1 MKREKIRDSETS
13 SLAGQNGKL
22 TTGVIEGGAD
32 ILVSQDDAGTN
43 ARATEPESLYT
54 RVLLDE
60 EITDFI
66 NLADEHITVLGYTEH
81 GLRHVK
87 IVAERAGEVMQAL
100 GYTPREIDHARVAGY
115 LHDIGNFISR
125 HDHGQ
130 TGAVV
135 LYQMMKRY
143 TELSN
148 RELGIIL
155 SAVGSHEEQYG
166 QAFNNIAAAVI
177 IADKSD
183 VHRTRVK
190 SYDRNKRDIHDDV
203 NYAVTD
209 SQLEVDTE
217 NRDIHLRLTID
228 PQTASV
234 MNYFQIFLSRMEMC
248 RNSAQ
253 FLGCT
258 FKLWINEMQVA

>member
-1 MKREKIRDSETS
+1 MNREKNRDSERG

-22 TTGVIEGGAD
+22 TTGVIEAE
-32 ILVSQDDAGTN
+32 Q
-43 ARATEPESLYT
+43 PEAEETISLYAQ
-54 RVLLDE
+54 VQLDS

-87 IVAERAGEVMQAL
+87 IVAERAGEVLQAL
-100 GYTPREIDHARVAGY
+100 GYTEREVDHARVAGY
-115 LHDIGNFISR
+115 LHDIGNFMTR

-130 TGAVV
+130 TGAVL
-135 LYQMMKRY
+135 LYQIMQRY
-143 TELSN
+143 KELLTT

-155 SAVGSHEEQYG
+155 SAVGGHEEQYG
-166 QAFNNIAAAVI
+166 QAVNNIAAAVI

-209 SQLEVDTE
+209 SVLEVDVE
-217 NRDIHLRLTID
+217 ARDIHLRLTID

>member
-1 MKREKIRDSETS
+1 LKMNREKIRDSETS

-22 TTGVIEGGAD
+22 TTGVVE
-32 ILVSQDDAGTN
+32 VEPSQAKEAG
-43 ARATEPESLYT
+43 SLYAQ
-54 RVLLDE
+54 VQLDT

-87 IVAERAGEVMQAL
+87 IVAERAGEVLKAL
-100 GYTPREIDHARVAGY
+100 GYTERECDHARVAGY

-130 TGAVV
+130 TGATL
-135 LYQMMKRY
+135 LYSILKRY
-143 TELSN
+143 PELTN
-148 RELGIIL
+148 RELGVIL

-177 IADKSD
+177 LADKSD

-209 SQLEVDTE
+209 SALEVDTE
-217 NRDIHLRLTID
+217 ARDIHLRLTID

-248 RNSAQ
+248 RNAAQ

-258 FKLWINEMQVA
+258 FKLWINGMQVA

>member
-1 MKREKIRDSETS
+1 MNREKRRNSEQG

-22 TTGVIEGGAD
+22 TTGVIE
-32 ILVSQDDAGTN
+32 V
-43 ARATEPESLYT
+43 EPHQAEETQSLYAQ
-54 RVLLDE
+54 VQLDTE
-60 EITDFI
+60 FTDFI

-87 IVAERAGEVMQAL
+87 IVAERAGELLAAL
-100 GYTPREIDHARVAGY
+100 GYTERECDHARVAGY

-130 TGAVV
+130 TGATL
-135 LYQMMKRY
+135 LYGMLKPRFGDQV
-143 TELSN
+143 TN
-148 RELGIIL
+148 RELGVIL

-209 SQLEVDTE
+209 SVLEVDTE
-217 NRDIHLRLTID
+217 ARDIHLRLTID

-258 FKLWINEMQVA
+258 FKLWINGMQVA

>member
-1 MKREKIRDSETS
+1 MKREEIRDSATS
-13 SLAGQNGKL
+13 ALAGQNGKL
-22 TTGVIEGGAD
+22 TTGVIEAE
-32 ILVSQDDAGTN
+32 Q
-43 ARATEPESLYT
+43 PEANIEQSLYAQAQ
-54 RVLLDE
+54 LDTE
-60 EITDFI
+60 LTEFI
-66 NLADEHITVLGYTEH
+66 NLADEHISVLGYTEH

-87 IVAERAGEVMQAL
+87 IVADRAGELMAAL
-100 GYTPREIDHARVAGY
+100 GYSPRETDLASTAGY
-115 LHDIGNFISR
+115 LHDIGNFVSR

-130 TGAVV
+130 TGACL
-135 LYQMMKRY
+135 LYPILRERF
-143 TELSN
+143 ELTT
-148 RELGIIL
+148 RELGIVL

-166 QAFNNIAAAVI
+166 HSINNVAAAVI

-190 SYDRNKRDIHDDV
+190 AYDRNKRDIHDDV

-217 NRDIHLRLTID
+217 ARDINLRLTID

-234 MNYFQIFLSRMEMC
+234 MDYFQIFLSRMEMC
-248 RNSAQ
+248 RNAAQ

-258 FKLWINEMQVA
+258 FKLWINGMQVV

>member
-1 MKREKIRDSETS
+1 MKREEIRNSETS

-22 TTGVIEGGAD
+22 TTGVIEVERPEAE
-32 ILVSQDDAGTN
+32 A
-43 ARATEPESLYT
+43 AESLYA
-54 RVLLDE
+54 LMQLDS

-87 IVAERAGEVMQAL
+87 IVAERAGEIMEAL
-100 GYTPREIDHARVAGY
+100 GYTPTEVDHARVAGY
-115 LHDIGNFISR
+115 LHDIGNFVSR
-125 HDHGQ
+125 HNHGQ
-130 TGAVV
+130 TGACL
-135 LYQMMKRY
+135 LYSMLKRF
-143 TELSN
+143 ELTN
-148 RELGIIL
+148 RELGVIL
-155 SAVGSHEEQYG
+155 SAVGNHEESYG

-190 SYDRNKRDIHDDV
+190 VYDPNKRDIHDDV

-209 SQLEVDTE
+209 SQLEIDTE
-217 NRDIHLRLTID
+217 ARDIHLRLTID

-248 RNSAQ
+248 RNAAQ

>member
-1 MKREKIRDSETS
+1 MKREKILDSETS

-22 TTGVIEGGAD
+22 TTGVIEVEKPEAVEETLYA
-32 ILVSQDDAGTN
+32 LVQ
-43 ARATEPESLYT
+43 
-54 RVLLDE
+54 LDQE
-60 EITDFI
+60 FTDFI
-66 NLADEHITVLGYTEH
+66 NLADEHITVAGYTER

-87 IVAERAGEVMQAL
+87 IVAQRAGEIMDAL
-100 GYTPREIDHARVAGY
+100 GYSAREADHSRVAGY
-115 LHDIGNFISR
+115 LHDIGNFVSR

-130 TGAVV
+130 TGACL
-135 LYQMMKRY
+135 LYSMLKRY
-143 TELSN
+143 ELSN
-148 RELGIIL
+148 RELGVIL

-166 QAFNNIAAAVI
+166 HAINNIAAAVI

-209 SQLEVDTE
+209 SVLEVDTE
-217 NRDIHLRLTID
+217 ARDIHLRLTID
-228 PQTASV
+228 PQVASV

-248 RNSAQ
+248 RNAAQ

-258 FKLWINEMQVA
+258 FKLWINGMQVA

>member
-1 MKREKIRDSETS
+1 M
-13 SLAGQNGKL
+13 
-22 TTGVIEGGAD
+22 
-32 ILVSQDDAGTN
+32 
-43 ARATEPESLYT
+43 
-54 RVLLDE
+54 
-60 EITDFI
+60 
-66 NLADEHITVLGYTEH
+66 GYTEH

-87 IVAERAGEVMQAL
+87 IVAERAGEIMEAL
-100 GYTPREIDHARVAGY
+100 GYTPREADHARVAGY

-130 TGAVV
+130 TGAVL
-135 LYQMMKRY
+135 LYQVLKRY
-143 TELSN
+143 EGLTN

-166 QAFNNIAAAVI
+166 QSFNNIASAVI

-190 SYDRNKRDIHDDV
+190 TYDPNKRDIHDDV

-209 SQLEVDTE
+209 SQLEIDTE
-217 NRDIHLRLTID
+217 TRDIHLRLTID

-248 RNSAQ
+248 RNAAQ

-258 FKLWINEMQVA
+258 FKLWINGMQVA

>member
-1 MKREKIRDSETS
+1 MEREEIKS
-13 SLAGQNGKL
+13 SATTALAGQNGKL
-22 TTGVIEGGAD
+22 TTGVELED
-32 ILVSQDDAGTN
+32 
-43 ARATEPESLYT
+43 SLYA
-54 RVLLDE
+54 RVQLDE
-60 EITDFI
+60 EFTEFI
-66 NLADEHITVLGYTEH
+66 NLADEHITVMGYTEH

-87 IVAERAGEVMQAL
+87 IVAERSGEILEAL
-100 GYTPREIDHARVAGY
+100 GYTPKECDHARVAGY

-125 HDHGQ
+125 HNHGQ
-130 TGAVV
+130 TGACL
-135 LYQMMKRY
+135 LYDMLKRY
-143 TELSN
+143 GLGY
-148 RELGIIL
+148 RELGVIL
-155 SAVGSHEEQYG
+155 SAVGNHEEAYG
-166 QAFNNIAAAVI
+166 QVTNNLGAAVV

-209 SQLEVDTE
+209 CALEVDAE
-217 NRDIHLRLTID
+217 ARDIHLKLTID

-248 RNSAQ
+248 RNAAQ

-258 FKLWINEMQVA
+258 FKLWINGMQVG

>member
-1 MKREKIRDSETS
+1 MNREKIRDSEPT

-22 TTGVIEGGAD
+22 TTGVIEQEPPQAD
-32 ILVSQDDAGTN
+32 ETQ
-43 ARATEPESLYT
+43 SLYAQ
-54 RVLLDE
+54 VQLDSE
-60 EITDFI
+60 FTEFI

-87 IVAERAGEVMQAL
+87 IVAERAGQLLQAL
-100 GYTPREIDHARVAGY
+100 GYTERDCDHARVAGY

-130 TGAVV
+130 TGAVL
-135 LYQMMKRY
+135 LYQMLKGRY
-143 TELSN
+143 PELTT
-148 RELGIIL
+148 RELGVIL

-217 NRDIHLRLTID
+217 ARDIHLRLTID

-258 FKLWINEMQVA
+258 FKLWINGMQVA

>member
-1 MKREKIRDSETS
+1 MNREKIRDSETS

-22 TTGVIEGGAD
+22 TTGVVE
-32 ILVSQDDAGTN
+32 VEPSQAKEAG
-43 ARATEPESLYT
+43 SLYAQ
-54 RVLLDE
+54 VQLDT

-87 IVAERAGEVMQAL
+87 IVAERAGEVLKAL
-100 GYTPREIDHARVAGY
+100 GYTERECDHARVAGY

-130 TGAVV
+130 TGATL
-135 LYQMMKRY
+135 LYSILKRY
-143 TELSN
+143 PELTN
-148 RELGIIL
+148 RELGVIL

-177 IADKSD
+177 LADKSD

-209 SQLEVDTE
+209 SALEVDTE
-217 NRDIHLRLTID
+217 ARDIHLRLTID

-258 FKLWINEMQVA
+258 FKLWINGMQVA

>member
-1 MKREKIRDSETS
+1 
-13 SLAGQNGKL
+13 
-22 TTGVIEGGAD
+22 
-32 ILVSQDDAGTN
+32 
-43 ARATEPESLYT
+43 
-54 RVLLDE
+54 
-60 EITDFI
+60 
-66 NLADEHITVLGYTEH
+66 
-81 GLRHVK
+81 
-87 IVAERAGEVMQAL
+87 
-100 GYTPREIDHARVAGY
+100 YTPREVDHARVAGY

-130 TGAVV
+130 TGAAL
-135 LYQMMKRY
+135 LYVMLKRF
-143 TELSN
+143 ELSN

-155 SAVGSHEEQYG
+155 SAVGSHEEQHG
-166 QAFNNIAAAVI
+166 QSFNNIVASVI

-209 SQLEVDTE
+209 SRLEVDAE
-217 NRDIHLRLTID
+217 ARDIHLRLTID
-228 PQTASV
+228 PQSASV

-248 RNSAQ
+248 RNAAQ

>member
-1 MKREKIRDSETS
+1 MKREQIRDSETI

-22 TTGVIEGGAD
+22 TTGVIE
-32 ILVSQDDAGTN
+32 I
-43 ARATEPESLYT
+43 EKPEANIEDSLYAQ
-54 RVLLDE
+54 VQLDQ

-66 NLADEHITVLGYTEH
+66 NLSDEHITVLGYTEH

-87 IVAERAGEVMQAL
+87 IVAERAGELMEAL
-100 GYTPREIDHARVAGY
+100 GYTPTEVDHARVAGY

-130 TGAVV
+130 TGACL
-135 LYQMMKRY
+135 LYQILKRY
-143 TELSN
+143 NLSN
-148 RELGIIL
+148 RELGVIL
-155 SAVGSHEEQYG
+155 GAVGSHEEQYG

-209 SQLEVDTE
+209 SRLEVDLE